1 LKLFRTNTLF
11 PVVAGLN
18 TLCGGK
24 LRPWASLVYPKA
36 ITYKAF
42 PFLNDLEVDTL
53 TDGRSFKGS
62 LTDLAAK
69 ATMRAQTHILE
80 GFKAMKARKSEKI
93 FSLTPPS
100 KRRPRAWSR
109 QVIEN

>member
-1 LKLFRTNTLF
+1 MEVLKKS
-11 PVVAGLN
+11 
-18 TLCGGK
+18 CGDR

-42 PFLNDLEVDTL
+42 PFLNYLEVDTL

-69 ATMRAQTHILE
+69 ATMGAQAHILE
-80 GFKAMKARKSEKI
+80 EFKAMKARKSEKI

-100 KRRPRAWSR
+100 KR
-109 QVIEN
+109 